1 MKRWWFTYIVLLLVS
16 QTCWFGLVAQTVLT
30 LDGAYMVMSHGT
42 QTDPLYLTVA
52 NPMSN
57 AIQRFSGHIHSE
69 NQYHYVRWNTDVL
82 VGNYT
87 IPFGVAGNAA
97 DYIPLDFKK
106 NNSVL
111 TTINFSTYPTN
122 PANIPYP
129 NASISNAA
137 LVGAVTS
144 MPQSNLSID
153 RFWMIETSA
162 AIDADITFRYRGI
175 ENTTA
180 TCWDDTLKAQN
191 WNGGGWNALQL
202 PGNPGVNT
210 GIGSV
215 GPVNFNTFGQFA
227 LTLHPLEIE
236 ISDTTHVSCF
246 GLNDGSAQVSGQG
259 GLGPYTYQ
267 WTPAGGNNAIAQN
280 LYAGTYTVTVS
291 GANGCSQTATVT
303 ITEPPQII
311 INLSSNSPVCE
322 NDALTF
328 QANNMANHTYQW
340 TGPSYFSSNSA
351 TNTINPALVPNT
363 GTYTVTVTNTI
374 TNCTNTASIN
384 LVVNPNPIASF
395 ITQENTYFENHP
407 IQFLD
412 QSIGNNTITTWN
424 WDMRDGNTYNNKNPI
439 HTYSDTGNYM
449 VQLTVTN
456 NFGCTDETSI
466 LLVIK
471 PVFNFFIPNSFTPN
485 RDFKNDIF
493 TAHGRGIKEFYMEI
507 FNRWGQL
514 IYQTDDLINGWDGYY
529 NNQRVPV
536 GVYVYKIYVLD
547 NTNTEHH
554 YIGNVNV
561 LY

>member
-1 MKRWWFTYIVLLLVS
+1 MKRWVFLIGFFFLLDS
-16 QTCWFGLVAQTVLT
+16 PAFMQAILT

-42 QTDPLYLTVA
+42 QTDPVYLTVSYPA
-52 NPMSN
+52 PN
-57 AIQRFSGHIHSE
+57 AIQRTAGHIHSE
-69 NQYHYVRWNTDVL
+69 NQYHYVRWNTDVIT
-82 VGNYT
+82 GNYT
-87 IPFGVAGNAA
+87 IPFGVGGNAT
-97 DYIPLDFKK
+97 DYIPLDFTK

-111 TTINFSTYPTN
+111 NTIDFSTYPTN

-129 NASISNAA
+129 TASVSNASA
-137 LVGAVTS
+137 VGPVTG

-153 RFWMIETSA
+153 RFWMIETSN

-180 TCWDDTLKAQN
+180 TCWNDTLKAQN
-191 WNGGGWNALQL
+191 WNGGSWNALQR

-246 GLNDGSAQVSGQG
+246 GLNDGSAEVTGQG

-267 WTPAGGNNAIAQN
+267 WTPAGGNTATAQN
-280 LYAGTYTVTVS
+280 LYAGNYTVTVS
-291 GANGCSQTATVT
+291 GANGCSQTASVT

-322 NDALTF
+322 NGVLSF
-328 QANNMANHTYQW
+328 QANNLNNHTYQW
-340 TGPSYFSSNSA
+340 TGPSNFSSNTNS
-351 TNTINPALVPNT
+351 NTIDPALVPNS
-363 GTYTVTVTNTI
+363 GTYVVTVTNTI
-374 TNCTNTASIN
+374 TNCTNTASIS
-384 LVVNPNPIASF
+384 LIVNPNPIASF
-395 ITQENTYFENHP
+395 TTQGNEFFENQP

-424 WDMRDGNTYNNKNPI
+424 WDMRDGGTYSTPNPI
-439 HTYSDTGNYM
+439 HSYNDTGFYN

-456 NFGCTDETSI
+456 NFGCTDETT
-466 LLVIK
+466 LTLYVN
-471 PVFNFFIPNSFTPN
+471 PVFTFFIPNTFTPN
-485 RDFKNDIF
+485 RDFLNEIF
-493 TAHGRGIKEFYMEI
+493 TVHGRGIKEFYMEI

-514 IYQTDDLINGWDGYY
+514 IFETNDLITGWNGYY
-529 NNQRVPV
+529 NNERVPV

-547 NTNTEHH
+547 NTNKEHQF
-554 YIGNVNV
+554 IGNVNV